1 VVSAGPSLDLRCGQA
16 LFADGLLPIDSA
28 LVRFDVVTPAPRR
41 RRTIAGVG
49 DFRSLRLLGR
59 RA

>member
-1 VVSAGPSLDLRCGQA
+1 
-16 LFADGLLPIDSA
+16 LPIDSA